1 LLFHCFNS
9 TPLLCSQAKDPIGRR
24 KYLRTVRALLR
35 TKVVDVALALDSACR
50 GKDGDET
57 FALASDTIA
66 DHLHRAGLNLR
77 YLGQVYARLGEE
89 LARREIMREMVQRA
103 IKAIVRGHITN
114 GVDAAAKE
122 ILNAIFS
129 RLGDRMWRS
138 DGVIQRKIEDKFFLA
153 WPGARFMSHEDEAG
167 EALRLTRTSSSMIDE
182 SDDDSESEGMSVEY
196 ETGRMMATTTTSSTS
211 SSSHEL
217 FVNPSNAAAS
227 TTLVPSAW
235 PALSPVDA
243 TLWQTL
249 HSRQKR
255 KLGENGGEQT
265 LQCGGG
271 GDAATPSDS
280 GKRKAKRRR
289 FELAAL
295 EEALNQVE
303 EERSDVDKNRS
314 VKGKEKADQSATA
327 EDDQNDDDGEAMG
340 DQERFNLSYS
350 RAKVF
355 GQIFVNGQSHTM
367 KALGIDAGQL
377 FVQLRIDLGTC
388 TLSLSMRACVCVA
401 CVRVW

>member
-1 LLFHCFNS
+1 
-9 TPLLCSQAKDPIGRR
+9 
-24 KYLRTVRALLR
+24 
-35 TKVVDVALALDSACR
+35 VVDVAIALDSACR
-50 GKDGDET
+50 GKDGDEK
-57 FALASDTIA
+57 FVLASDTIA

-89 LARREIMREMVQRA
+89 LARREVMREMVQRA
-103 IKAIVRGHITN
+103 IKVIVRSHITN

-122 ILNAIFS
+122 ILNAIFG

-153 WPGARFMSHEDEAG
+153 WPGARFMSHEDEAR
-167 EALRLTRTSSSMIDE
+167 EALRLTRASAMIDE
-182 SDDDSESEGMSVEY
+182 SDDDESESEGMSLESD
-196 ETGRMMATTTTSSTS
+196 TGRMTTTTTTSSTS
-211 SSSHEL
+211 SSS
-217 FVNPSNAAAS
+217 NAAAP
-227 TTLVPSAW
+227 TALVPQAW

-265 LQCGGG
+265 QQGGA
-271 GDAATPSDS
+271 GDSATPSDS

-303 EERSDVDKNRS
+303 EERSLVDKNRRA
-314 VKGKEKADQSATA
+314 KGKEKADQSVPT
-327 EDDQNDDDGEAMG
+327 EDDQNDDNDGDAMG

-350 RAKVF
+350 RTKVF
-355 GQIFVNGQSHTM
+355 GQIFVNGQSHTV

-377 FVQLRIDLGTC
+377 FVQLRKVLGTC
-388 TLSLSMRACVCVA
+388 VCGGACA
-401 CVRVW
+401 CACAYV